1 MILVVYGTI
10 IPKID
15 IIRFLIPFTIFS
27 LAIFNVLSVKNLIRS
42 KEKYVFLFAIFFGFF
57 NGLGSSIDLISQF
70 ERNES
75 ELIPII
81 EVAIGAGAAV
91 LITVLGL
98 LILFTLLRMI
108 PRLDKKILI
117 ITFSI
122 VILGLSI
129 PLMFGQ
135 VFE

>member
-75 ELIPII
+75 ELVPII
-81 EVAIGAGAAV
+81 EVTLGAGAAV
-91 LITVLGL
+91 FITVLGL
-98 LILFTLLRMI
+98 LTLFTLLRMM
-108 PRLDKKILI
+108 PRFNKRILI
-117 ITFSI
+117 LAFSI
-122 VILGLSI
+122 VILALSI

>member
-75 ELIPII
+75 ELVPII

>member
-15 IIRFLIPFTIFS
+15 IIRFLIPFTVFS
-27 LAIFNVLSVKNLIRS
+27 LAIFNVLSVS
-42 KEKYVFLFAIFFGFF
+42 KRLRIKKKYVFLFALFFGFF
-57 NGLGSSIDLISQF
+57 NGLGSSTDIVSQF

-75 ELIPII
+75 ELLPIM
-81 EVAIGAGAAV
+81 EVALGAGTSV
-91 LITVLGL
+91 FIIVLGL
-98 LILFTLLRMI
+98 LILFTLLRKI
-108 PRLDKKILI
+108 PRLKKRIL
-117 ITFSI
+117 TLAFSI

-135 VFE
+135 IFE

>member
-1 MILVVYGTI
+1 MVVYGTI

-15 IIRFLIPFTIFS
+15 IIRFLIPLTIFS
-27 LAIFNVLSVKNLIRS
+27 LAMFNVLSVKNRIRS
-42 KEKYVFLFAIFFGFF
+42 KEKYVFLFALFFGFF
-57 NGLGSSIDLISQF
+57 NGLGSSTDIVSQF

-75 ELIPII
+75 KLLPII
-81 EVAIGAGAAV
+81 EVALGAGAVV

-98 LILFTLLRMI
+98 LFLFTLLRMI
-108 PRLDKKILI
+108 PRFKNKILI
-117 ITFSI
+117 LGLSI

-129 PLMFGQ
+129 PLMIGQ